1 MFSGTEF
8 NNERKKI
15 WYNHIKAWKRVPHYR
30 AFVWGTRHWSPVDSP
45 NKVPVLEIFNDE
57 SSYQYGDP
65 HVKDKTVSTVLSLTW
80 ESPYLEWTVFILR
93 RTLIA
98 NHLFTSH
105 WSSGLTKHWN
115 VYICLHFDEILI
127 TGCTGSCQMTTSSA
141 ANDENFVKMT
151 TFSFQWSRTMH
162 GVWCLIS
169 ALIVLSINY
178 NARKRTRKLKTSQI
192 GQNVSRI
199 NTKIH
204 GVHEAND

>member
-1 MFSGTEF
+1 MCFQEQNLTTKG
-8 NNERKKI
+8 KKI

-45 NKVPVLEIFNDE
+45 NKVPVLEIFDDE

-65 HVKDKTVSTVLSLTW
+65 RVKDKTVSTVLSLTW

-141 ANDENFVKMT
+141 AND
-151 TFSFQWSRTMH
+151 TMH